1 MRDLERRVDS
11 GLDLVDSLSSS
22 QQGHAGD
29 VTVEPVV
36 FARKLLS
43 DARRSISHFSHVP
56 PDYRG
61 FVHYLADSRLP
72 IIDPLS
78 VEWGDFLGS
87 GWTMSVYSGRWTS
100 EGSKSRFVAL
110 KCDFE
115 RSCMITEFRLR
126 TCRQLN
132 LDVAYSMSSQDESAI
147 DYRTKMSS
155 FTMGVRL

>member
-11 GLDLVDSLSSS
+11 GLDLVDSLAPS
-22 QQGHAGD
+22 QQGYAGD
-29 VTVEPVV
+29 VIVEPVV

-56 PDYRG
+56 LDYRS
-61 FVHYLADSRLP
+61 FVGYLADSRLP
-72 IIDPLS
+72 IVDPLS

-87 GWTMSVYSGRWTS
+87 GWTMSVYSGRWIS
-100 EGSKSRFVAL
+100 EGSHVAL

-115 RSCMITEFRLR
+115 RSCIITVSRLR

-132 LDVAYSMSSQDESAI
+132 LDVAYSMSSQDESAN
-147 DYRTKMSS
+147 DYRKKLAS